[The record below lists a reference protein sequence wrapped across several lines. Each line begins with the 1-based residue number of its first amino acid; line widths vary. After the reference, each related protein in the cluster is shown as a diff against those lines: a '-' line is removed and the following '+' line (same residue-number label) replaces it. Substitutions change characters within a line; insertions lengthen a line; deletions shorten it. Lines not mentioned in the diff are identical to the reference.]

1 MCAKAALDEMD
12 IPQPDKLD
20 GVPHPRDTRRLFGQ
34 APAEAAFVE
43 ALNSD
48 RLHHAWLIRGPRG
61 IGKATLS
68 WRIARTLLTT
78 NPVDAGDMFG
88 DPAPIASLDVDP
100 DHPVARRMA
109 AGSEPRL
116 ALVRIPFDLKTEKL
130 RTEITVD
137 EIRKLK
143 TAFTFAATDGG
154 RRVVIIDSADQM
166 NVAAANALL
175 KLLEEPP
182 ENTTLLL
189 VTHQPSRLLPTI
201 RSRCRELR
209 CTPLSPDDLGAA
221 LAQTGAELT
230 APADQLAALA
240 TGSVGDSLRYDQG
253 GGLTIYTALISLWG
267 QSNTADRP
275 ATLRLAEA
283 CAGPA
288 NKDRFDLTL
297 TMLGLLMAR
306 MAKAGVTGAAGPEA
320 CPNEAHILARLCPTP
335 KAAQSYATLQQDLSA
350 RAAHARAVNLD
361 PVALILDM
369 VLKIDQTVAQQAKRV
384 P

>member
-1 MCAKAALDEMD
+1 MCAKAALDPSD

-20 GVPHPRDTRRLFGQ
+20 GAPHPRDTVHLFGQ
-34 APAEAAFVE
+34 HDAETSFLE

-61 IGKATLS
+61 IGKATLA
-68 WRIARTLLTT
+68 WRIARTLLT
-78 NPVDAGDMFG
+78 NAPADANDMFG
-88 DPAPIASLDVDP
+88 APPPPTSLDIDP
-100 DHPVARRMA
+100 EHPVARRMA

-116 ALVRIPFDLKTEKL
+116 ALVRIPYDMKTEKL

-189 VTHQPSRLLPTI
+189 ISHQPSRLLPTI

-209 CTPLSPDDLGAA
+209 CVPLSAEDLSQA
-221 LAQTGAELT
+221 LSQTGAELQ
-230 APADQLAALA
+230 ADPLHLAALA
-240 TGSVGDSLRYDQG
+240 AGSVGDSLHFDQG
-253 GGLTIYTALISLWG
+253 GGLQIYTAIVSLWAN
-267 QSNTADRP
+267 SNTADRT

-283 CAGPA
+283 CAGVA
-288 NKDRFDLTL
+288 NKDRFNLMI
-297 TMLGLLMAR
+297 TMLGLFMSRTAR
-306 MAKAGVTGAAGPEA
+306 AGVAGPPTPEA
-320 CPNEAHILARLCPTP
+320 CANEGQILTRLCPNQQ
-335 KAAQSYATLQQDLSA
+335 ASVAYAQTQQTLSA

-369 VLKIDQTVAQQAKRV
+369 ILKFDQTVAKHARS
-384 P
+384 

>member
-1 MCAKAALDEMD
+1 MCAKATLDQMD
-12 IPQPDKLD
+12 IPQPDKLE
-20 GVPHPRDTRRLFGQ
+20 GAPHPRDTHELFGQ
-34 APAEAAFVE
+34 AEAEAAFLE
-43 ALNSD
+43 AMNSD

-61 IGKATLS
+61 IGKATLA

-78 NPVDAGDMFG
+78 APAGNDDMFG
-88 DPAPIASLDVDP
+88 APPAPTSLNVDP
-100 DHPVARRMA
+100 ENPVVRRMA

-130 RTEITVD
+130 KSEITVD

-143 TAFTFAATDGG
+143 AAFTFAATDGG

-189 VTHQPSRLLPTI
+189 ITHQPTRLLPTI

-209 CTPLSPDDLGAA
+209 CVPLSPDDLAHA
-221 LAQTGAELT
+221 LHQTN
-230 APADQLAALA
+230 ADLQADPLQLAALA
-240 TGSVGDSLRYDQG
+240 AGSVGDSLRFDQG
-253 GGLTIYTALISLWG
+253 GGLQLYAAIISLWG

-275 ATLRLAEA
+275 ATLRLAEM
-283 CAGPA
+283 CAGVA
-288 NKDRFDLTL
+288 NKDRYDLMII
-297 TMLGLLMAR
+297 MLGLFMAR
-306 MAKAGVTGAAGPEA
+306 LARTGVAGPPTPEA
-320 CPNEAHILARLCPTP
+320 CNGEAQILSRLCPD
-335 KAAQSYATLQQDLSA
+335 ARASVAYAQLQQDLSA

-361 PVALILDM
+361 AVALILDM
-369 VLKIDQTVAQQAKRV
+369 ILKIDHAIAKYGKR
-384 P
+384 

>member
-1 MCAKAALDEMD
+1 MCAKAALDDLD
-12 IPQPDKLD
+12 IPQPDKLE
-20 GVPHPRDTRRLFGQ
+20 GAPHPRDTPTLMGQ
-34 APAEAAFVE
+34 SDPEAAFLE
-43 ALNSD
+43 ALTSD

-61 IGKATLS
+61 VGKATLA

-78 NPVDAGDMFG
+78 EPAGADDMFG
-88 DPAPIASLDVDP
+88 APPPPSSLDVDP
-100 DHPVARRMA
+100 DHPVVRRMA

-116 ALVRIPFDLKTEKL
+116 ALVRIPYDLKTEKL
-130 RTEITVD
+130 KTEITVD

-189 VTHQPSRLLPTI
+189 ITHQPSRLLPTI

-209 CTPLSPDDLGAA
+209 CKPLNPQDLAAA
-221 LAQTGAELT
+221 LHQTGADLQ
-230 APADQLAALA
+230 ADPQQLAALA
-240 TGSVGDSLRYDQG
+240 SGSVGDSLRFDQG
-253 GGLTIYTALISLWG
+253 GGLQIYSAIVSLWAA
-267 QSNTADRP
+267 SNTADRA

-283 CAGPA
+283 CAGPT
-288 NKDRFDLTL
+288 NKDRFDLMI
-297 TMLGLLMAR
+297 TMLGLFISRTAR
-306 MAKAGVTGAAGPEA
+306 AGVAGPPSQEA
-320 CPNEAHILARLCPTP
+320 CTNEAQILTRLSPTAQ
-335 KAAQSYATLQQDLSA
+335 AATSYAQIQADLSA
-350 RAAHARAVNLD
+350 RATHARAVNLD

-369 VLKIDQTVAQQAKRV
+369 VLKFDQAVAKHAKR
-384 P
+384 